1 MVIKAFMKIREES
14 FKMKRKWIKQSIIL
28 VVLGLLTIFIFFK
41 DPNTSNHKISNQA
54 VSLPANLNSVVKEK
68 SSQLIQQAAKKGI
81 VVVITDGFRSFED
94 QNRLYQQGR
103 TASGN
108 IVTNAKAGESYHNYG
123 LAIDFALKTASGN
136 VIWDRQYDGNR
147 NGKADWTEV
156 VEISKSLGFQWGG
169 DWTKFKDY
177 PHLQMDFG
185 LTIADLQNGKR
196 PDQSSLVADQG

>member
-1 MVIKAFMKIREES
+1 MNQ
-14 FKMKRKWIKQSIIL
+14 KWIKLSIIL

-41 DPNTSNHKISNQA
+41 VHNTANHKINNQA
-54 VSLPANLNSVVKEK
+54 ASLPTSLNPVVKEK

-123 LAIDFALKTASGN
+123 LAIDFALKTPSGN

-169 DWTKFKDY
+169 DWAKFKDY

-196 PDQSSLVADQG
+196 PDQSSLVADKG

>member
-1 MVIKAFMKIREES
+1 
-14 FKMKRKWIKQSIIL
+14 MKRKWIKQSIIL

-54 VSLPANLNSVVKEK
+54 VALPSSLNSIVKEK
-68 SSQLIQQAAKKGI
+68 SSRLIQQAAKKGI

-103 TASGN
+103 TTSGN

-123 LAIDFALKTASGN
+123 LAIDFALRTPSGN

-196 PDQSSLVADQG
+196 PDQSSLVADKG

>member
-1 MVIKAFMKIREES
+1 MN
-14 FKMKRKWIKQSIIL
+14 RKWIKLSIVL
-28 VVLGLLTIFIFFK
+28 VVLGLFTIFIYFK
-41 DPNTSNHKISNQA
+41 EPNTSPNNINKQA
-54 VSLPANLNSVVKEK
+54 VSLPTSLNPIVKEK

-81 VVVITDGFRSFED
+81 VVVITNGFRSFED
-94 QNRLYQQGR
+94 QKRLYQQGR
-103 TASGN
+103 TTSGN

-123 LAIDFALKTASGN
+123 LAIDFALKTPTGN

-156 VEISKSLGFQWGG
+156 VEISKSLGFKWGG
-169 DWTKFKDY
+169 DWAKFKDY

-196 PDQSSLVADQG
+196 PDHSSLVADKS

>member
-1 MVIKAFMKIREES
+1 MKIREES

>member
-1 MVIKAFMKIREES
+1 
-14 FKMKRKWIKQSIIL
+14 MKRKWIKQSIIL

-54 VSLPANLNSVVKEK
+54 VSLPSSLNSVVKEK
-68 SSQLIQQAAKKGI
+68 SSRLIQQAAKKGI

-103 TASGN
+103 TTSGN

-123 LAIDFALKTASGN
+123 LAIDFALKTPSGN

-196 PDQSSLVADQG
+196 PDQSSLVADKG